1 MEVQELI
8 DFETSI
14 AESFNRAEIPYPV
27 HLSGGNEQ
35 FLIDIFK
42 DFRPGKDWVF
52 NSWRSHLHALL
63 AGVPAEKVRAAI
75 MAGRSMTLCWP
86 EHRMFCSA
94 IVGGV
99 IPIAV
104 GVAWQIKK
112 MGGDEKV
119 YLCVG
124 DMTARTGIM
133 HECVRYA
140 VFHKLPLVV
149 IIEDNGKSVC
159 SDTKKTLGVDWED
172 ISDLGWIPDH
182 YYQWDLSDHYPH
194 SGAGKRIQF

>member
-1 MEVQELI
+1 MEAQELI

-14 AESFNRAEIPYPV
+14 AESFNRAEIPYPI
-27 HLSGGNEQ
+27 HLSKGNEQ

-42 DFRPGKDWVF
+42 DFRPGKDWIF

-94 IVGGV
+94 VVGGV

-104 GVAWQIKK
+104 GVAWQIKRR
-112 MGGDEKV
+112 GTDEKV
-119 YLCVG
+119 YLFVG
-124 DMTARTGIM
+124 DMTSRSGVAM
-133 HECVRYA
+133 ECMQYA
-140 VFHKLPLVV
+140 ALNELPLIVTV
-149 IIEDNGKSVC
+149 ENNGKSVC
-159 SDTKKTLGVDWED
+159 TITDEAWGGKAKLPYT
-172 ISDLGWIPDH
+172 PD
-182 YYQWDLSDHYPH
+182 YYYEWDLSAHYPH
-194 SGAGKRIQF
+194 AGAGHRVQF